1 MKTFDTQHGTGTAP
15 DAREADIASG
25 QSQDLFSSRTA
36 PAVRSRKRRPA
47 PELAAARVL
56 CNQLKRKR
64 ISAEKKRIIHLIC
77 LNLVAI
83 LRRRSQQA

>member
-1 MKTFDTQHGTGTAP
+1 MKTIDTQRGTGTEREGDAAP
-15 DAREADIASG
+15 AR
-25 QSQDLFSSRTA
+25 SQDLFSSRPA
-36 PAVRSRKRRPA
+36 PAVRSRKQRPA

-83 LRRRSQQA
+83 LKRRSQQA

>member
-1 MKTFDTQHGTGTAP
+1 MKTFDTQRGTGTG
-15 DAREADIASG
+15 REGDTASA
-25 QSQDLFSSRTA
+25 QPQDLFSSRPA
-36 PAVRSRKRRPA
+36 PAVRSRKRKPA

-83 LRRRSQQA
+83 LKRRSQQA

>member
-1 MKTFDTQHGTGTAP
+1 MKTFDREH
-15 DAREADIASG
+15 REANRDHASG
-25 QSQDLFSSRTA
+25 QSRDLFTVRPA
-36 PAVRSRKRRPA
+36 PAAKTRKMRAA

-77 LNLVAI
+77 LNLVTI
-83 LRRRSQQA
+83 LKRRSPQA

>member
-1 MKTFDTQHGTGTAP
+1 MKTFDREQEARDKAP
-15 DAREADIASG
+15 DSG
-25 QSQDLFSSRTA
+25 RSQDLFSSRPA
-36 PAVRSRKRRPA
+36 PAARTRKMRAA

-77 LNLVAI
+77 LNLVTV
-83 LRRRSQQA
+83 LKRRSPQA

>member
-1 MKTFDTQHGTGTAP
+1 MKTFDTRHGRGTAP
-15 DAREADIASG
+15 DAREPDIASA
-25 QSQDLFSSRTA
+25 QSQDLFSSRPA
-36 PAVRSRKRRPA
+36 PAVRSRKRKPA

-83 LRRRSQQA
+83 LKRRSQQA

>member
-1 MKTFDTQHGTGTAP
+1 MKTFDRERQ
-15 DAREADIASG
+15 ARDKGPASG
-25 QSQDLFSSRTA
+25 PSQDLFSSRPA
-36 PAVRSRKRRPA
+36 AAVRARKHTAA

-77 LNLVAI
+77 LNLVTV
-83 LRRRSQQA
+83 LKRRSQQA

>member
-1 MKTFDTQHGTGTAP
+1 MKTFD
-15 DAREADIASG
+15 REHHEAKRDHASG
-25 QSQDLFSSRTA
+25 QSRDLFSARPT
-36 PAVRSRKRRPA
+36 PAAKTRKMRAA

-77 LNLVAI
+77 LNLVTV
-83 LRRRSQQA
+83 LKRRSPQA